1 MVMGAVWNNHHHHQ
15 PEHHHHHS
23 IFSVFYFTWLSFS
36 ILIFMGHWGG
46 CCVVVC
52 AGWLGRASFTSPED
66 AGYGSGSG
74 FWLLDYLLMWIEVFV
89 GFSYEW

>member
-1 MVMGAVWNNHHHHQ
+1 MGVA
-15 PEHHHHHS
+15 
-23 IFSVFYFTWLSFS
+23 L
-36 ILIFMGHWGG
+36 L
-46 CCVVVC
+46 CVL

-89 GFSYEW
+89 RLDLAMNGKLSIFFVG